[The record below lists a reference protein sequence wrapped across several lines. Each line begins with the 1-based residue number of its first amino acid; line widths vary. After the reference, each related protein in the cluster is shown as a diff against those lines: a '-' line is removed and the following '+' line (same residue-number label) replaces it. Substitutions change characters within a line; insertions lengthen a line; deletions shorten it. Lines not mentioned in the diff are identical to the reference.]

1 MTITNVSFQENDEE
15 KCRIHNIDLQINPG
29 ELVMIVGESGAGK
42 TTLLKLMTG
51 LYKPSNG
58 SIVYYGNKA
67 RMTTVWQEPRFSD
80 DSKREYVFRGR
91 GLRKRVRK
99 NAELVNVTPIIRGY
113 LKVFKLYYIKAVK
126 SFQGRKKTPC
136 IISSNCFKSE
146 FYYFR

>member
-1 MTITNVSFQENDEE
+1 MIITNVSFQENNEE
-15 KCRIHNIDLQINPG
+15 KCRIHNIDLQIQPG

-58 SIVYYGNKA
+58 SITYYGNEA
-67 RMTTVWQEPRFSD
+67 QLTAVWQEPRFFRVTV
-80 DSKREYVFRGR
+80 KRICILGKEA
-91 GLRKRVRK
+91 RKRVRK

-136 IISSNCFKSE
+136 IIASNCFKASS
-146 FYYFR
+146 YYFR